1 MNKRD
6 QLFELVIQTLEEYEL
21 QSVADF
27 SGVHISTLYNWVNRK
42 IVNPHS
48 ATLFNV
54 AEVIGIDIEWVNTNK
69 QLRAA

>member
-6 QLFELVIQTLEEYEL
+6 QLFALVIETLDEYEL

-27 SGVHISTLYNWVNRK
+27 SGVHISTLYNWVNHK